1 MYVPIGSKA
10 SYQEASQ
17 WKDFKNIVEM
27 TTAVQIAGDVK
38 LNLYPNPTAEGF
50 HIDGF
55 EGKASLKLIAVGGK
69 EILTKQITGN
79 ETISVSNLPKGVYIV
94 KIVTTGGIVERKL
107 VKN

>member
-1 MYVPIGSKA
+1 MPIGSKA
-10 SYQEASQ
+10 AYQEAYQ
-17 WKDFKNIVEM
+17 WEDFTNIAEM
-27 TTAVQIAGDVK
+27 TTAVHTADDVK
-38 LNLYPNPTAEGF
+38 VNLYPNPTAEGF

-94 KIVTTGGIVERKL
+94 KIVSTGGIVERKL
-107 VKN
+107 VKK